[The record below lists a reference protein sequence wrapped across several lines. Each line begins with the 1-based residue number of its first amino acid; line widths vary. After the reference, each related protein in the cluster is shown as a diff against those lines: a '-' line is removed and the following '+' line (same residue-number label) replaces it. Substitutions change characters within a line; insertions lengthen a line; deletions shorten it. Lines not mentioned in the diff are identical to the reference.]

1 MQEKRNQANI
11 YVNAIIKDVQNAFV
25 REETM
30 SFSESKIERIYEFE
44 DVAIVK
50 YEWQSEE
57 NAKKGEP
64 FNHRFTLIKIPSP
77 NHGNLEVGIK
87 TVNYATR

>member
-50 YEWQSEE
+50 YEWQSE
-57 NAKKGEP
+57 NAGGDD
-64 FNHRFTLIKIPSP
+64 FNHRFTLENIP
-77 NHGNLEVGIK
+77 NLNPSSLEKGILK
-87 TVNYATR
+87 TVTYPKR